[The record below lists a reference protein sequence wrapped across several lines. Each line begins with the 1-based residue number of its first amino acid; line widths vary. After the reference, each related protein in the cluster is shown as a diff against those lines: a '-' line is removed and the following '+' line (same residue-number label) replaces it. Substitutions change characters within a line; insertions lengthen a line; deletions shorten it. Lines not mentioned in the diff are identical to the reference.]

1 MRIPSYTINEKPAT
15 NGDCASPGTPHH
27 HMIGTVVEFLS
38 LGNVSWKCEK
48 YMIPRQNGA
57 KKSNFHRFSAAMLVL
72 LAD

>member
-1 MRIPSYTINEKPAT
+1 
-15 NGDCASPGTPHH
+15 
-27 HMIGTVVEFLS
+27 MIGTVVEFLS

-57 KKSNFHRFSAAMLVL
+57 KKSDLHRFSAAMLVL